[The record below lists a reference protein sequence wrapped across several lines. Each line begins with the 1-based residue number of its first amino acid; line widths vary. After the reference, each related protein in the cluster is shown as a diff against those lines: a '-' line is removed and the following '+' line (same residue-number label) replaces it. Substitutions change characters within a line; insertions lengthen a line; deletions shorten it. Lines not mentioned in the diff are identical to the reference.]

1 MNFLAAPVTIDRLR
15 DALQHPLPG
24 LLAQMQMAPAPRPG
38 TTQVSVVGQDCRR
51 AGVLVWLYPCDGDLC
66 LVLTR
71 RAESVEHHRGQMSL
85 PGGGIHAGES
95 AQEAALRETD
105 EELGAAPSALDLLG
119 ELTPLYVPPSG
130 FCVYPFVACTGT
142 RPTFAPSPHEVA
154 EIIEA
159 PLSRLLDPAT
169 RHEEMWPWQDTSR
182 NVPFYAI
189 GENKVWGAT
198 AMILCEL
205 LTLIG
210 GTHESDHSA

>member
-1 MNFLAAPVTIDRLR
+1 MNSIAAPAAIDRLR
-15 DALQHPLPG
+15 DAFQRPLPG
-24 LLAQMQMAPAPRPG
+24 LPAQMQMAPAPRPG
-38 TTQVSVVGQDCRR
+38 TTPVSALSQDCRR

-71 RAESVEHHRGQMSL
+71 RAESVEHHRGQVSF

-95 AQEAALRETD
+95 AQEAALRETE
-105 EELGAAPSALDLLG
+105 EELGVAPSARDVLG

-142 RPTFAPSPHEVA
+142 HPSLVPSPLEVA

-182 NVPFYAI
+182 CVPFYAI
-189 GENKVWGAT
+189 GEHKVWGAT

-205 LTLIG
+205 LSLIG
-210 GTHESDHSA
+210 GLHESDHSP